1 MPPSSL
7 DLKDKR
13 ILYELD
19 LDARQSI
26 SEIAKKVELSKQA
39 VHYRIKRLVKNK
51 VITSFFM
58 MLDTK
63 KIGYSF
69 YDLFLQ
75 LQNMTK
81 EKEKELI
88 DFLKGMD
95 TVGWIASTTG
105 KWNLVIAIFTR
116 DIMQFNESLN
126 EIYNKFGNNIREK
139 KFIIDMSA
147 ILCKNKYLVEPTSY
161 LSKDEYY
168 GNEEIFKLDK
178 KDISLLKTL
187 DTDPRMSILE
197 LSKQTGIAFDTIK
210 RKLSKLKGEG
220 VIQGFKIKIDPAA
233 FGYEWH
239 IVLIELNCINE
250 SEKLKFIKKLQQHKS
265 VVFII
270 NTVGDWNLMVDLHV
284 ENNAHFQE
292 VLSEFKD
299 EFGSII
305 KSYENLMVVK
315 DHKTTYVPDGVF
327 ES

>member
-1 MPPSSL
+1 VLPSL

-19 LDARQSI
+19 LDARQSL

-39 VHYRIKRLVKNK
+39 VQYRINKMSKNGI
-51 VITSFFM
+51 ITCFFM

-63 KIGYSF
+63 RIGYSF

-75 LQNMTK
+75 LQNMTPK
-81 EKEKELI
+81 KEKELI
-88 DFLKGMD
+88 NFLKKMD
-95 TVGWIASTTG
+95 TVGWVANTTG
-105 KWNLVIAIFTR
+105 KWNLIIAIFTR
-116 DIMQFNESLN
+116 DIIQFNESLN
-126 EIYNKFGNNIREK
+126 KIYSKFGNNIREK

-147 ILCKNKYLVEPTSY
+147 ISCKNKYLVDSSSY
-161 LSKDEYY
+161 LRKDDYY
-168 GNEEIFKLDK
+168 GNENIFKLDK

-187 DTDPRMSILE
+187 DNDPRMSILQ
-197 LSKQTGIAFDTIK
+197 LSKKTGIAFDTVK
-210 RKLSKLKGEG
+210 RRLNKLQGEG
-220 VIQGFKIKIDPAA
+220 VIQGFKIKINPSA

-239 IVLIELNCINE
+239 IVLFELNCINE
-250 SEKLKFIKKLQQHKS
+250 EEKMKFVRKLQEHKN

-292 VLSEFKD
+292 VLSELKG

-327 ES
+327 D